1 MKIHS
6 LQEAITK
13 LTASDK
19 ERLTYAFEN
28 GFSQV
33 AFLDDGYF
41 VAVHSNVPAI
51 EANGAWA
58 FGQTPQ
64 KGQQ

>member
-1 MKIHS
+1 MKITN
-6 LQEAITK
+6 LNEAINSLK
-13 LTASDK
+13 PADLV
-19 ERLTYAFEN
+19 RLTYAFEN

-33 AFLDDGYF
+33 VFLDKGYF

-51 EANGAWA
+51 EINGAWK

-64 KGQQ
+64 KG

>member
-1 MKIHS
+1 MKITN
-6 LQEAITK
+6 LNEAIQ
-13 LTASDK
+13 LLSSSDLA
-19 ERLTYAFEN
+19 RLTYAFEN

-33 AFLDDGYF
+33 VFLDKGYF

-51 EANGAWA
+51 EINGAWK

-64 KGQQ
+64 KG